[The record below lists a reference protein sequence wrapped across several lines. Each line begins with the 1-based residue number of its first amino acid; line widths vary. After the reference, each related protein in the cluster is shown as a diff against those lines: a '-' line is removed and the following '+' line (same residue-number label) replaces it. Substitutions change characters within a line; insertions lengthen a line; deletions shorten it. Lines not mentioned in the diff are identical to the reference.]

1 MVPIKE
7 ALTFDDVTLV
17 PKYSEILP
25 SDVDTSIKL
34 TKNLKLKIPMLSSAM
49 DTVTESKMAIAMA
62 KAGGIGV
69 IHRNLSISKQIE
81 EIKKLIDSSKKGI
94 SKYKKEKP
102 EKKDYQLSN
111 GTISFLQYKKINLIN
126 DIINL
131 YQSDCEMA
139 ENNLVHRLDWI
150 KALQEH
156 IHYLEKQKNLREE
169 KILTLSK
176 LS

>member
-1 MVPIKE
+1 MKQKDLHLIGVEQELIDRLILFKKQIKE
-7 ALTFDDVTLV
+7 L
-17 PKYSEILP
+17 
-25 SDVDTSIKL
+25 
-34 TKNLKLKIPMLSSAM
+34 
-49 DTVTESKMAIAMA
+49 
-62 KAGGIGV
+62 
-69 IHRNLSISKQIE
+69 
-81 EIKKLIDSSKKGI
+81 KKLIDSSKKGI

-102 EKKDYQLSN
+102 EKKDYQLLN

-126 DIINL
+126 AIINL

-156 IHYLEKQKNLREE
+156 IDYLEKQKNLKEE